1 MKDKNSS
8 LSQALAIQ
16 EELVRDRRYLHEH
29 PELSF
34 EEYETAAFAEKRL
47 TQLGFSVR
55 SKLAKTGLTADIGKG
70 KEFCVA
76 VRADLDGLPI
86 EEPSDQPYS
95 SKNQGVMH
103 ACGHDAHMACAL
115 GAARLLAADAKDSVD
130 HYGGRLRLLMQPAE
144 ESADEEGVSGA
155 PRMLEAGAL
164 DGVTNIIGMH
174 VDAGLP
180 CGKLGISPGAVM
192 ASADQFV
199 ITVEGKGGH
208 GAFPE
213 KCVDSVVIAAH
224 LIQAIQT
231 IVSRRIPAQEP
242 AVITM
247 GSIES
252 SSTRCN
258 IISDSVTIRGTARS
272 LNPAIRNKI
281 REEITRTCGLVES
294 MGGTHKLYFE
304 KGYPVTVNDPEITNI
319 MREAAIDLIGE
330 ENVITLEAKL
340 WAEDFSYYQELIP
353 GCFIFVG
360 AGQPGITR
368 IHHSANFDI
377 DENSLYLGTA
387 VLAETAKRLIRH
399 LASAG

>member
-1 MKDKNSS
+1 MKDKKGL

-16 EELVRDRRYLHEH
+16 DELVQDRRYLHEH

-34 EEYETAAFAEKRL
+34 QEFETSAFVEKRL
-47 TQLGFSVR
+47 TSLGYSVK
-55 SKLAKTGLTADIGKG
+55 SGLAKTGLTADIGKG
-70 KEFCVA
+70 KGSCVA
-76 VRADLDGLPI
+76 IRADLDALPI
-86 EEPSDQPYS
+86 EEPCDRTYR
-95 SKNQGVMH
+95 SKNHGVMH
-103 ACGHDAHMACAL
+103 ACGHDAHIACAL
-115 GAARLLAADAKDSVD
+115 GAAKLLAAEVKESVD

-144 ESADEEGVSGA
+144 ESADDEGISGA

-164 DGVTNIIGMH
+164 EGVSNIIGMH
-174 VDAGLP
+174 VDSGLAV
-180 CGKLGISPGAVM
+180 GKLGIAPGPVM

-199 ITVEGKGGH
+199 VTIEGKGGH

-213 KCVDSVVIAAH
+213 KCIDAVVIAAH
-224 LIQAIQT
+224 VIQAIQT

-242 AVITM
+242 AVITI
-247 GSIES
+247 GCIES

-258 IISDSVTIRGTARS
+258 IISDSVILRGTARS
-272 LNPAIRNKI
+272 LNPIIRNKI
-281 REEITRTCGLVES
+281 REEIKNTCGLIES
-294 MGGTHKLYFE
+294 MGGTYNLYFE
-304 KGYPVTVNDPEITNI
+304 KGYPVTVNDPGITNI

-360 AGQPGITR
+360 AGQTDVPR

-387 VLAETAKRLIRH
+387 VLAETAKRLLHH